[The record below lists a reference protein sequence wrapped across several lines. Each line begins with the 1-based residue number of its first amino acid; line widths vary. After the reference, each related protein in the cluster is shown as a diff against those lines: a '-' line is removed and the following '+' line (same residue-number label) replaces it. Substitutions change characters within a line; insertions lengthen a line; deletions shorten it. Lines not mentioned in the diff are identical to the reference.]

1 MQEFRTYEIDLADY
15 QYGSLAPQF
24 DPGLERHRIQEERLR
39 QKQERERR
47 LRKKRLQ
54 EHKREL
60 RRRKVHAMNLALG
73 LVVFGLLGTSYI
85 YLQNSITT
93 SMHNI
98 ATLQGEISDLKAAN
112 SATES
117 RIHTS
122 TNLNDIKSRAINEL
136 GMVYAT
142 SDQIVYYDMQDEDYM
157 NQYDS
162 IP

>member
-1 MQEFRTYEIDLADY
+1 MQEYRTYEIDMVDY
-15 QYGSLAPQF
+15 QYGNLAPAFQ
-24 DPGLERHRIQEERLR
+24 PGLERQRMEEERIR
-39 QKQERERR
+39 RKQERERR
-47 LRKKRLQ
+47 MGMLL
-54 EHKREL
+54 
-60 RRRKVHAMNLALG
+60 
-73 LVVFGLLGTSYI
+73 FGFLCTSYI

-98 ATLQGEISDLKAAN
+98 ATLQSEISDLKAAN
-112 SATES
+112 AATES

-122 TNLNDIKSRAINEL
+122 TNLNDIKSRAINEF

>member
-1 MQEFRTYEIDLADY
+1 MQEYRTFDIQSFNY
-15 QYGSLAPQF
+15 QYSAAAPQVVPGF
-24 DPGLERHRIQEERLR
+24 DREQRLR
-39 QKQERERR
+39 EKQERERR
-47 LRKKRLQ
+47 LRQKRLQ
-54 EHKREL
+54 QHKKEL
-60 RRRKVHAMNLALG
+60 RRHRLHAFYLTLG
-73 LVVFGLLGTSYI
+73 LIIFGSLCTSYI
-85 YLQNSITT
+85 HLQNSITT

-98 ATLQGEISDLKAAN
+98 ADLESQITDLKAQNA
-112 SATES
+112 ATES

-122 TNLNDIKSRAINEL
+122 TNLSAVKSRAVNDL

>member
-1 MQEFRTYEIDLADY
+1 MQEYRTYEIDMVDY
-15 QYGSLAPQF
+15 QYGNLAPAFQ
-24 DPGLERHRIQEERLR
+24 PGLERQRMEEERIR
-39 QKQERERR
+39 RKQERERR
-47 LRKKRLQ
+47 MRKARLQ
-54 EHKREL
+54 EHKKEL
-60 RRRKVHAMNLALG
+60 RRRKIHALNLTLG
-73 LVVFGLLGTSYI
+73 VVVFGVLCTSYI

-98 ATLQGEISDLKAAN
+98 ATLQSEISDLKAAN
-112 SATES
+112 AATES

-122 TNLNDIKSRAINEL
+122 TNLNDIKNRAINEF

-157 NQYDS
+157 NQYVS